1 MKNEI
6 DVEFDL
12 DEQFT
17 LWEMRELI
25 EKNYN
30 IYATEEGIKVPIQG
44 IV

>member
-30 IYATEEGIKVPIQG
+30 IYTTEE
-44 IV
+44 